1 MVMILSIIRL
11 EGVFSPFL
19 SLGLMG
25 TLNNG
30 AGVGL
35 VVNGH
40 KVIESVPTNLSSWRI
55 TTGRGFPA

>member
-1 MVMILSIIRL
+1 MRL
-11 EGVFSPFL
+11 QETASPFL
-19 SLGLMG
+19 SLGGMG
-25 TLNNG
+25 SLNNG

-40 KVIESVPTNLSSWRI
+40 MAMDSVPMNLSSCTM